1 MKSLKSETA
10 SGRMG
15 IAQTSPASPVL
26 QAQAELMFPTGG
38 QGLYEVTGEIN
49 SWLEAQRLSGGL
61 LTLFLKHTSASL
73 VIQENIDPDVLH
85 DLHTFFQRLVPE
97 DGLSYRHDAE
107 GPDDMP
113 AHIRAALTQ
122 THLSIPVEGS
132 RMALGR
138 YQGVF
143 IYEHRTGRTD
153 RKVAAHWL
161 ATRGS
166 ADPSAERTTSSFS
179 GPSPCAVAC
188 RSL

>member
-15 IAQTSPASPVL
+15 IARTAPGGAVL

-38 QGLYEVTGEIN
+38 QGLYEVTGEID
-49 SWLEAQRLSGGL
+49 SWLEAQGLSGGL

-73 VIQENIDPDVLH
+73 LIQENIDPDVLH
-85 DLHTFFQRLVPE
+85 DLNTFFRRLVPE

-161 ATRGS
+161 AV
-166 ADPSAERTTSSFS
+166 AEAEDAPAMPRRTN
-179 GPSPCAVAC
+179 GPAS
-188 RSL
+188 